1 MKKLLF
7 INSCIRGEASRTLE
21 LSRFYIDSF
30 LREEK
35 AAGRSW
41 ATEEICLD
49 ELFSLGELKPLDQEE
64 LVLRDS
70 LLAEKDFSH
79 SMFDYA
85 KKITEADHVV
95 IGAPYWDLQFP
106 ALLKIFLERCSV
118 TGLTFIYNDEGIP
131 AGQCKAKSLMYITT
145 SGSPIG
151 DMNFGYEYVQGLCI
165 LFGIPETYF
174 ASAEGLDIIGNNVL
188 KIMEDAK
195 VKITDIIKEI
205 QSS

>member
-7 INSCIRGEASRTLE
+7 INSFIRGEASRTLE

-79 SMFDYA
+79 SMFDHA
-85 KKITEADHVV
+85 KKIISADHVV

-106 ALLKIFLERCSV
+106 AILKIYLERCSV
-118 TGLTFIYNDEGIP
+118 SGLTFIY
-131 AGQCKAKSLMYITT
+131 S
-145 SGSPIG
+145 
-151 DMNFGYEYVQGLCI
+151 
-165 LFGIPETYF
+165 
-174 ASAEGLDIIGNNVL
+174 
-188 KIMEDAK
+188 
-195 VKITDIIKEI
+195 KE
-205 QSS
+205 